1 MGVRRVSFAEET
13 ALSQEAPELS
23 DDESFILNLDKDR
36 RPGRRAAHHHHHP
49 GRVNHLHGHEEHAA
63 HEDSD
68 DLSQDVLS
76 QAELARVALGPR
88 DDSSAP
94 PFTGPRPP
102 SASGLPGAY
111 Y

>member
-1 MGVRRVSFAEET
+1 
-13 ALSQEAPELS
+13 
-23 DDESFILNLDKDR
+23 
-36 RPGRRAAHHHHHP
+36 
-49 GRVNHLHGHEEHAA
+49 VNHLHGHEEHAA